1 MAELDRLTGL
11 EGAIFIDLYGSTEAG
26 TERIKIADSFE
37 WSLTEEI
44 RTEDATIKGEFES
57 RHKIIRATYRIRC
70 QRYVQGPAV
79 FSREV
84 RAYLKDN
91 GGRIGAGDTGETGGT
106 ETTGQL
112 AVMGTTAGVD
122 SGAMGTSGTFFGGIG
137 VATVQGSGTASNVRP
152 PVHFAMY
159 AAEASASGTLIGGTL
174 DPTSGSIMVSGQ
186 GYLVRGDFSVPREDV
201 QRDGLEILVD
211 GPLNYAEIA

>member
-11 EGAIFIDLYGSTEAG
+11 EGAIFIDLYGTTEAAA
-26 TERIKIADSFE
+26 ERIKIADTFE
-37 WSLTEEI
+37 WSLTEEV
-44 RTEDATIKGEFES
+44 RTEDVTIKGESES

-70 QRYVQGPAV
+70 QRYCQGPAV

-91 GGRIGAGDTGETGGT
+91 GGRIGAGDTGESGGT

-122 SGAMGTSGTFFGGIG
+122 SGAMGSGTFFGGTG
-137 VATVQGSGTASNVRP
+137 VATALGSGTASNVRP

-159 AAEASASGTLIGGTL
+159 AAEASASGTLIGGSL

-201 QRDGLEILVD
+201 LRDGLEILVD